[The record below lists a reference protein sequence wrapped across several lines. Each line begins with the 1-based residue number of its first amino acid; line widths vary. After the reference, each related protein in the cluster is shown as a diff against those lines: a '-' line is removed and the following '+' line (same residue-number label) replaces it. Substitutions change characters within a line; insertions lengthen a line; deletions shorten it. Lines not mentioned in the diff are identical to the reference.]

1 MEIDKL
7 ALDKKRII
15 RYKEKFEY
23 FDKIF
28 KNLINWTENL
38 EVNEIIKDENL
49 EKYFAILHAYQ
60 ILSKTVADLIEIL
73 VKDLNL
79 IPKDDY
85 SNIEILIE
93 KNLLS
98 NDLGKSLKKANGL
111 RNRVVHKFNNINEEV
126 AYRAILEFLNDLK
139 QYKEQMK
146 KWLMND

>member
-1 MEIDKL
+1 MEIDNL
-7 ALDKKRII
+7 DLDKKRII

-38 EVNEIIKDENL
+38 EVNESIRDENL

-60 ILSKTVADLIEIL
+60 ILSETVADLIAML
-73 VKDLNL
+73 LKDLNL

-111 RNRVVHKFNNINEEV
+111 RNRVVHKYNNINEEV